1 LNSFLLSQHWCGDF
15 HDVQDRQKTLKE
27 IQTFFD
33 TKIAPKEIVDELKV
47 LCCTL
52 LFLSHTTLCS

>member
-1 LNSFLLSQHWCGDF
+1 
-15 HDVQDRQKTLKE
+15 VQDRQKTLKE

-47 LCCTL
+47 LSCTL
-52 LFLSHTTLCS
+52 LFLSHTTLSS